1 MGSLVGSIAGAVA
14 GPLIGGLMAPKAP
27 KAQAA
32 PGFTPYGVSTGFGT
46 STFDTKNQTAG
57 YTLTPE
63 MQAFRDQYYNAA
75 RSAMPSE
82 QQLAF
87 GQQVSDYGQGLFGQA
102 ANMDVNAMT
111 QDYLAKQLALLEP
124 ARAQESSRLNDLQF
138 GRGTLGQGV
147 GMGDGYVN
155 PQQYAL
161 AQAREQQNAALG
173 LGAEDR
179 ARAIQN
185 SQFQQAG
192 ALYGLGQSYKTDP
205 YNTANQLFGY
215 GAGIENLGG
224 NALTLGSNIGTMS
237 AQAGNQAALL
247 NNNSNQAQ
255 YLNQLSNA
263 NAWGNLVGQGVK
275 AYGNYNNAG
284 AAAVGG
290 VGSTPYYSSVSGGM
304 VI

>member
-46 STFDTKNQTAG
+46 STFDTKNKTAS

-75 RSAMPSE
+75 RSAMPSAE
-82 QQLAF
+82 QLAY
-87 GQQVSDYGQGLFGQA
+87 GQQVSDYGKGLFGQA
-102 ANMDVNAMT
+102 TAMDTNAMT

-138 GRGTLGQGV
+138 NRGTLGQGV
-147 GMGDGYVN
+147 GMGGGYVN
-155 PQQYAL
+155 PQQYAQ
-161 AQAREQQNAALG
+161 AMAREQQNAALG
-173 LGAEDR
+173 LDAETR
-179 ARAIQN
+179 ARGIQAE
-185 SQFQQAG
+185 QLKQAG
-192 ALYGLGQSYKTDP
+192 ALYGLGQSYLTDP
-205 YNTANQLFGY
+205 YTTANQLFGY

-237 AQAGNQAALL
+237 AQGDNQAAQL
-247 NNNSNQAQ
+247 NNASNQAQ

-263 NAWGNLVGQGVK
+263 NAWGNLAGKGIEAIGTWNKGQAMMPTQNQTYFNPYSG
-275 AYGNYNNAG
+275 AYE
-284 AAAVGG
+284 
-290 VGSTPYYSSVSGGM
+290 
-304 VI
+304 